1 MELKD
6 YVKIIAKHKVFI
18 IVIALLVA
26 GLASFWQYLKPTM
39 YSGAITMSLTNSPTP
54 AQNDD
59 YNNYYTINATLAL
72 IQSFEALFASPNFIN
87 EIYQDAGVNVPA
99 SNVTDMAK
107 IFKTSRN
114 QISSSNL
121 VVSTKSA
128 QKEELTRVLNSAK
141 KLTDQKI
148 LDDKNKKYISDNF
161 NLDISDSLVLQ
172 DKTSY
177 PSTFYISLIGGL
189 ILGILGSFVLEYFRE

>member
-6 YVKIIAKHKVFI
+6 YIKIVAKHKVFI
-18 IVIALLVA
+18 IVITLLVA
-26 GLASFWQYLKPTM
+26 GLVSFWQYLKPTM

-59 YNNYYTINATLAL
+59 YNNYYTINAAPAL
-72 IQSFEALFASPNFIN
+72 IQSFEALFSSPNFIN
-87 EIYQDAGVNVPA
+87 GIYQDAGVSVPA
-99 SNVTDMAK
+99 SNVADMAK
-107 IFKTSRN
+107 IFKTSRS
-114 QISSSNL
+114 QISSSTL
-121 VVSTKSA
+121 VVSAKSA

-148 LDDKNKKYISDNF
+148 LDDKNKKYISGNF